1 MNYSIY
7 CYLLSICLSIHY
19 HMSYIFIHL
28 QFFSGTPRDRR
39 VLLSRKFATFYPGQE
54 VNESF
59 GANQGFSNFESDRRL
74 CQRAWKSVLLICF

>member
-59 GANQGFSNFESDRRL
+59 GGTKRL
-74 CQRAWKSVLLICF
+74 HTTISELRSWNLRSLISKVDK